1 MQTINDLKDFSTSF
15 FSPAHT
21 ALLSSEHQRN
31 CPGLSDVQ
39 WMQMGV
45 TRVLKEC
52 RSGRGF
58 LQDWAMSNPEEL
70 SVDVSLF
77 FNTLKSSRR
86 LALIED
92 INTLVARSMPS
103 HPDGLIDELDELAK
117 FDIYAGDGH
126 YHSTST
132 HEDQIQGKRRAVGH
146 FYTLNLRTHGLT
158 HMAAADHEGGLKK
171 AEHDMHVLKRM
182 STKSLRQGAAK
193 GRKVLYVWDCAGID
207 IRQWFN
213 WKQAAGVYFLS
224 CNKDNMKITVY
235 GPQDF
240 DPKDPINAGVQSD
253 SLVTNASAGVTFRL
267 IKYKCPHS
275 GTEYEFISNQM
286 TIRPGVLAWLYMRRW
301 DIEKTYDTFKNKMNE
316 QKAWGKTTNAKT
328 MQAQFLCMAHNLMVL
343 LQNSIG
349 EENQI
354 EDHKEIKRAQT
365 RCKAILER
373 CRELGAKISPLYLN
387 PYKRSQFSLKFIRW
401 VGYHLSQNS
410 LYGCAISS
418 LKRIYTLL

>member
-1 MQTINDLKDFSTSF
+1 MQTTNDLKQLSTHF
-15 FSPAHT
+15 FAPARS
-21 ALLSSEHQRN
+21 ALLNSDRQRN
-31 CPGLSDVQ
+31 CPELSDVQ

-58 LQDWAMSNPEEL
+58 LQDWAMSQPEEA

-77 FNTLKSSRR
+77 FETLKSSRR

-92 INTLVARSMPS
+92 TNTMVARSMPS
-103 HPDGLIDELDELAK
+103 HPDGLIDGLEELAK
-117 FDIYAGDGH
+117 FDIFAGDGH

-132 HEDQIQGKRRAVGH
+132 HEPLIQGKRRAVGH

-158 HMAAADHEGGLKK
+158 HLAAADHQDGLKK

-182 STKSLRQGAAK
+182 SRAALRQGAAK

-207 IRQWFN
+207 MRQWFN
-213 WKQAAGVYFLS
+213 WKQSAAVYFLS
-224 CNKDNMKITVY
+224 RNKENMKITYY
-235 GPQDF
+235 GEKEF
-240 DPKDPINAGVQSD
+240 DHDDPINAGVLSD
-253 SLVTNASAGVTFRL
+253 NLVTNASAGVTFRL
-267 IKYKCPHS
+267 IKYKCPNT

-316 QKAWGKTTNAKT
+316 QKAWAKSKNAKT
-328 MQAQFLCMAHNLMVL
+328 MQAQFLCLAHNLMVL
-343 LQNSIG
+343 LQNSIS

-354 EDHKEIKRAQT
+354 EDQKEMKRAKT
-365 RCKAILER
+365 RCKTVIEK
-373 CRELGAKISPLYLN
+373 CKELGSNISPLYLN

-401 VGYHLSQNS
+401 LGYHLGQNS
-410 LYGCAISS
+410 LYEHAMLS
-418 LKRIYTLL
+418 LRRIYALL